1 MLEEV
6 YCLNAHLL
14 RDLKLLTAAIF
25 KDGYFNDDTFESRC
39 YFNDGSAE
47 DCYFLEALLPLN
59 TFNET
64 IFKDCYFNDGSAEDC
79 YFIKP
84 EETLKAGQEGLQ
96 EHIGKAGGPK
106 ELLHVVSPS
115 EPTHLLPP
123 LPLLPLAGL
132 CDYPVRFRII

>member
-39 YFNDGSAE
+39 YFNNGSAE

-59 TFNET
+59 TFNAT
-64 IFKDCYFNDGSAEDC
+64 IFEDC
-79 YFIKP
+79 YFTADNFEKSCYCIKP
-84 EETLKAGQEGLQ
+84 EETLRQKEGRH
-96 EHIGKAGGPK
+96 EHIGKVGGQ
-106 ELLHVVSPS
+106 EEDSIVVPPQNPLNKCPTASSPVS
-115 EPTHLLPP
+115 R
-123 LPLLPLAGL
+123 AA
-132 CDYPVRFRII
+132 

>member
-6 YCLNAHLL
+6 YCLNTHLL
-14 RDLKLLTAAIF
+14 RDLKLLTTAIF

-59 TFNET
+59 TFNAT
-64 IFKDCYFNDGSAEDC
+64 IFEDC
-79 YFIKP
+79 YFTVDNFEKSCYCIKP
-84 EETLKAGQEGLQ
+84 EETLRQKEGRQELL
-96 EHIGKAGGPK
+96 GKAGGPK

-132 CDYPVRFRII
+132 RDYPV